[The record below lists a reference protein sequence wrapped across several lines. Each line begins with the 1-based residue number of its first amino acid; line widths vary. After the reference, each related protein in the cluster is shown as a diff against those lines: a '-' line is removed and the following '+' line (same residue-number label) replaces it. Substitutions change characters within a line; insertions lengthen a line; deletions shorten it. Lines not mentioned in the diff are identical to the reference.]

1 MNFVCHD
8 KPFPSQPSQTF
19 PKVLKVSLFL
29 SLMFTGV
36 DAPKSS
42 PFVFLCAY
50 KEKKPKQAGTAILGK
65 GDVSAADLIYWSLTN
80 NSLL

>member
-1 MNFVCHD
+1 MINLFLLSH
-8 KPFPSQPSQTF
+8 
-19 PKVLKVSLFL
+19 PKHYINCKKVSLFL

-42 PFVFLCAY
+42 PFVFLCAC
-50 KEKKPKQAGTAILGK
+50 KRTKPKQAGTAILGK
-65 GDVSAADLIYWSLTN
+65 GDVSDADLIYWSLTN